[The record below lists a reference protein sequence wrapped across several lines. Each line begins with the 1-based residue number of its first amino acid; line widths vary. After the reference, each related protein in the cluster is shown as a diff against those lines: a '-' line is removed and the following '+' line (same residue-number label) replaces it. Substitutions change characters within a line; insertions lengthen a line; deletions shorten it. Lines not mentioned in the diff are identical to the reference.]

1 MAPCDPPCDTGGGG
15 FRPVLSPQLVAV
27 VMPREA
33 AHVALKSWMAVN
45 AVSAGVASAAEEEEE
60 EEENIADR
68 PFWICWISLSGPRAS
83 GASQSGVDPELVPVK
98 MSQDGS

>member
-1 MAPCDPPCDTGGGG
+1 M
-15 FRPVLSPQLVAV
+15 
-27 VMPREA
+27 
-33 AHVALKSWMAVN
+33 ALKSWMAVN
-45 AVSAGVASAAEEEEE
+45 AVSAGVASAAEEEE